1 MKPVTIIAQIA
12 FKTRPIYRDQA
23 SKGIVFSILIPD
35 DLKPFLSNP
44 NARQLSC
51 EARMWKGLKWGQM
64 GTGAEVELTG
74 EIITGP
80 KGGQKFHC
88 TKIGILNGVPRTPPT
103 AKLPAFLKKLQ
114 KEAKAFDKKPESP
127 QLTMF

>member
-1 MKPVTIIAQIA
+1 MNSITIIAQVA
-12 FKTRPIYRDQA
+12 FKTRPIYRDKD

-35 DLKPFLSNP
+35 DLKPFLVKP
-44 NARQLSC
+44 DAKQLSC

-88 TKIGILNGVPRTPPT
+88 TKIEILNEVPRTPPT
-103 AKLPAFLKKLQ
+103 AKLPAFLKRMQ
-114 KEAKAFDKKPESP
+114 KEAKAFDKKPKSP